1 MAGGLGEGER
11 RTSTDM
17 RSVLGMKVRW
27 PGNDISE
34 GEGEGEGEG
43 NGKGKGKGQGKT

>member
-1 MAGGLGEGER
+1 MKGSVGLQ
-11 RTSTDM
+11 RTCVASWGM
-17 RSVLGMKVRW
+17 RVRW

-34 GEGEGEGEG
+34 GEGEGDG